1 MKKIILL
8 LLVLSMLVI
17 GGCGEITPSEE
28 EVSQPEEVSQEEA
41 LDEIESSLIS
51 EDEEIEIGEMI

>member
-17 GGCGEITPSEE
+17 GGCGQIVPSE
-28 EVSQPEEVSQEEA
+28 EVSQPAEVSQEEA
-41 LDEIESSLIS
+41 LDEVESSLIS

>member
-17 GGCGEITPSEE
+17 GGCGETAPSDG
-28 EVSQPEEVSQEEA
+28 VSQPAEVSQEEA
-41 LDEIESSLIS
+41 LDEVESSLIS